1 MIKALYN
8 EVIVNIRLSIGKNRD
23 TDRFSLGKEEEDPV
37 CWIASANILHLEKRT
52 TQYHDTCNVVP
63 RTGTQKSEHG
73 AVIHAPRVHPPHS
86 TYFIC

>member
-1 MIKALYN
+1 M
-8 EVIVNIRLSIGKNRD
+8 
-23 TDRFSLGKEEEDPV
+23 

-73 AVIHAPRVHPPHS
+73 AVIHAPRVHPPHVLYLLTDFNFGRCVYQTLTRS
-86 TYFIC
+86 